1 MATEIER
8 KFLLV
13 NDGWKPQ
20 ADAGVVMRQGYLN
33 TSSSNHQGK
42 SSVRVRIA
50 GEHANLNIKGATLG
64 VTRQEYEY
72 PIPLADANELL
83 DTLAD
88 GPLIEKTRYHVRH
101 GTHTWEI
108 DVFAGDNQGLVVAE
122 IELAAADEGFE
133 RPAWLGEE
141 VSDDP
146 RYYNVCLVKH
156 PFKDW

>member
-8 KFLLV
+8 KFLLAD
-13 NDGWKPQ
+13 DGWKPL
-20 ADAGVVMRQGYLN
+20 ADAGVVIRQGYLN
-33 TSSSNHQGK
+33 TSSPNHQGK

-72 PIPLADANELL
+72 PIPLADASELL

-133 RPAWLGEE
+133 RPSWLGEE